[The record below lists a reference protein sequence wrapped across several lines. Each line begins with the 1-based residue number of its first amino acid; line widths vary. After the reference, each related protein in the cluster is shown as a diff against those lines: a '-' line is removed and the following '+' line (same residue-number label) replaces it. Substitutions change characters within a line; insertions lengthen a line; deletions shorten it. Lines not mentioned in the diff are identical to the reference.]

1 MEIKI
6 NYTKERIEEITN
18 EKITQK
24 EWDYIKEIL
33 EDTLVDHFYDIGKQ
47 VIKTYVGGHDDI
59 LTEFRNN

>member
-18 EKITQK
+18 EKFTPK

-47 VIKTYVGGHDDI
+47 VINTYVGGNDDI
-59 LTEFRNN
+59 LTEFRNK